1 MASTPEPKQETSF
14 CGLIWQ
20 NLPLS
25 RPCPFLGDAMTTM
38 NISLPETLKNFVDT
52 QVQEQGYSTS
62 SEYVRDLIRNDQV
75 KRAEQR
81 LATLM
86 LEGLESGPA
95 IPVDE
100 AYWNNKREALK
111 QRHPAQ

>member
-1 MASTPEPKQETSF
+1 
-14 CGLIWQ
+14 
-20 NLPLS
+20 
-25 RPCPFLGDAMTTM
+25 MTTM
-38 NISLPETLKNFVDT
+38 NISLPETLKDFVDT

-62 SEYVRDLIRNDQV
+62 SEYIRTLIRNDQV

-81 LATLM
+81 LAALM

-95 IPVDE
+95 ISVNE
-100 AYWNNKREALK
+100 TYWNNKREALK

>member
-1 MASTPEPKQETSF
+1 
-14 CGLIWQ
+14 
-20 NLPLS
+20 
-25 RPCPFLGDAMTTM
+25 MTTM
-38 NISLPETLKNFVDT
+38 NISLPDTLKDFVDS

-62 SEYVRDLIRNDQV
+62 SEYVRTLIRNDQV

-95 IPVDE
+95 MSVNE
-100 AYWNNKREALK
+100 TYWNHKRDALK
-111 QRHPAQ
+111 QRHPAQE